1 MAIRIEPYQPEHE
14 AAVKAF
20 NARLHA
26 GGIQE
31 FHLPESHRSAWLPR
45 GGNDSLYEECFL
57 AIDEDREVRGG
68 YILKQQ
74 KFWRTG
80 TMETVGCIYLPLSEG
95 LLNPRYAQ
103 VGLQLLLNG
112 MRRQPL
118 VYCLGMGSFDN
129 AWPRLLQAASWKL
142 APLPFY
148 FRVVHPRAFLR
159 QITFLRRTP
168 MRRTLLDL
176 LALSGIGSCGI
187 HALNY
192 LKKRNSRHMD
202 RVIAQTVPQFADWVD
217 PLWESGREFCG
228 LCAVRDSYC
237 LNRLYPAVNEHY
249 LKLRVQVGGQT
260 VGWAVMLDTQLSAHK
275 HFGNLR
281 LGSIVDC
288 FALAGKE
295 MEVVWAALDLL
306 ERRQVD
312 LVVSNQSHEAW
323 GQAFRRCGFLTGPS
337 NFLFGASPSLGT
349 AMTPFAAAV
358 RRIHFTRADGEGPS
372 HL

>member
-14 AAVKAF
+14 AAVRAF

-26 GGIQE
+26 GGIQD
-31 FHLPESHRSAWLPR
+31 FRLPQSHRSGWLPR
-45 GGNDSLYEECFL
+45 VGNDSLYEEFFL
-57 AIDEDREVRGG
+57 AIEDREVRGG

-74 KFWRTG
+74 NFWRTG
-80 TMETVGCIYLPLSEG
+80 TVEPVGCIYLPLSEG

-129 AWPRLLQAASWKL
+129 AWPRLLQAAGWKL

-159 QITFLRRTP
+159 QITFLRSTP
-168 MRRTLLDL
+168 LRRSLLDL

-187 HALNY
+187 QALNY
-192 LKKRNSRHMD
+192 LKKRSSKHPNQIS
-202 RVIAQTVPQFADWVD
+202 AQTVSQFADWVD
-217 PLWESGREFCG
+217 PLWESGRTLCG
-228 LCAVRDSYC
+228 LTAVRDLYC
-237 LNRLYPAVNEHY
+237 LNRLYPADNEHC
-249 LKLRVQVGGQT
+249 LKIRVQEGGQT
-260 VGWAVMLDTQLSAHK
+260 VGWAVVLDTQLSAHK

-295 MEVVWAALDLL
+295 FEVVWAALDFL

-323 GQAFRRCGFLTGPS
+323 GQAFGRCGFLTGPS
-337 NFLFGASPSLGT
+337 NFLIGASPGLAK

-358 RRIHFTRADGEGPS
+358 PRIHFTRGDGEGPS